1 MTIGSGNNTVSIMNT
16 MQHINAT
23 QAMPGGG
30 SYVLSGNYYINSLP
44 ANYLKGRINN
54 TLLAKPLL

>member
-23 QAMPGGG
+23 EAMPGGG
-30 SYVLSGNYYINSLP
+30 FVMSYQVIT
-44 ANYLKGRINN
+44 I
-54 TLLAKPLL
+54 

>member
-16 MQHINAT
+16 MQHINALI
-23 QAMPGGG
+23 QAMPGGGG

-44 ANYLKGRINN
+44 ANYFEKR
-54 TLLAKPLL
+54 